1 MVVEEEA
8 EALNPKILLPVL
20 AVANDWLTKGEP
32 VRLPKIVSFFSVLAV
47 TSIGSAV
54 DTVDTVETEFVGA
67 TDVVPDWKM
76 GAVGNEGPAAEVDRL
91 PLEAAPLATTA
102 VVEGATV
109 VKLFV
114 KD

>member
-20 AVANDWLTKGEP
+20 AVAKDWLTKGEP
-32 VRLPKIVSFFSVLAV
+32 VRLPKIVSFSVLAV

-67 TDVVPDWKM
+67 TDLVPNWKM
-76 GAVGNEGPAAEVDRL
+76 GAVGNEEPAAEVDRL